1 MRDRTIQIL
10 SVLVAV
16 AALFVAGTL
25 LPRIVAAS
33 DEGKLRYTNVSVEG
47 APPIV
52 AIGAAVGA
60 LRGLVVDY
68 LWIRL
73 QQMRELSQFYDARRL
88 ADLITKLQP
97 RFGEVWAFH
106 GHNLAYNLSVMTSTP
121 EERWRLVNEGLDL
134 VRNKGIR
141 YNPNDLILYKELGWW
156 FAHKVDGLS
165 DDAHLY
171 YKRELAKEWDLLLGE
186 PPAGSTARAAW
197 LQAIADAPDTYE
209 ELVARD
215 PGVATMLAALEAK
228 MQAFDPKYK
237 VKLDRDFLFMHGR
250 WHSVRTGAGYA
261 KLFNLQDQFRR
272 RDAAYAAMD
281 DVFSDPAN
289 AKAIDDIV
297 TFLRKR
303 VLIDDYN
310 MEPARMA
317 RYTQEF
323 GPFDWR
329 HPQSHAFYWSKMG
342 AEIGAERYNN
352 DEDIYRILND
362 DRTTIQAMQA
372 LAHSG
377 LMRVDPFS
385 TDNPTRLY
393 DIRWIKSIDRYFREL
408 YTKHYKARGGGP
420 DTFVDFYENFMAQA
434 VRELYHAG
442 EVEEAQKLLD
452 ELDKLCGRGG
462 LIPNNKYVAPVD
474 VFVRNAT
481 FGEYEM
487 VPDIARTDLSAI
499 LRRGFLEG
507 YLVGKKKVLDEAL
520 VYARDLTE
528 YFRTNRFT
536 DFRTKMGDA
545 RLADLIGSLERSV
558 EDVLVSIMQ
567 DQSLPLVDRLTVYN
581 RLPED
586 QRAMVYDSARA
597 RIETDLAASPL
608 GSGGAKAENLF
619 PEPPNMEAYRAR
631 KAERES
637 KRAAEDKERKEG
649 SMDRKR

>member
-1 MRDRTIQIL
+1 MRDRTVQGLSIL
-10 SVLVAV
+10 
-16 AALFVAGTL
+16 AAAGAIAAAGSL
-25 LPRIVAAS
+25 LPRIVRES
-33 DEGKLRYTNVSVEG
+33 DEARLRYTDVSVEG

-52 AIGAAVGA
+52 AVGAAVGA

-73 QQMRELSQFYDARRL
+73 QQMREAGQFYDARRL

-106 GHNLAYNLSVMTSTP
+106 GHNLAYNLSVMMSTP
-121 EERWRLVNEGLDL
+121 EERWRLVNAGIDL

-165 DDAHLY
+165 DDAHHF
-171 YKRELAKEWDLLLGE
+171 YKRELAKEWHLLLGE
-186 PPAGSTARAAW
+186 PPLGGKARAEW
-197 LQAIADAPDTYE
+197 MQRVADAPDTYE

-215 PGVATMLAALEAK
+215 PAVGKLVEALEAR
-228 MQAFDPKYK
+228 MRQFDPKFTA
-237 VKLDRDFLFMHGR
+237 KLDRDLLMTHGR
-250 WHSVRTGAGYA
+250 WDAVRNGPGYA
-261 KLFNLQDQFRR
+261 KAFGLHDQFRR
-272 RDAAYAAMD
+272 RDPVYAAID
-281 DVFSDPAN
+281 DTFSDPAN
-289 AKAIDDIV
+289 GKALEQLV
-297 TFLRKR
+297 AFLRKR
-303 VLIDDYN
+303 TLLDDYN

-317 RYTQEF
+317 RYMREY

-329 HPQSHAFYWSKMG
+329 HPQAHAFYWSRMG
-342 AEIGAERYNN
+342 SEVGAERYNN

-362 DRTTIQAMQA
+362 DRTSIQAMQA

-385 TDNPTRLY
+385 NDNPTRLY
-393 DIRWIKSIDRYFREL
+393 DTRWITSIDRYFREL
-408 YTKHYKARGGGP
+408 YQKHFKARGGGP

-442 EVEEAQKLLD
+442 EVEQAQKILD

-462 LIPNNKYVAPVD
+462 LVPNNKYVAPVD

-481 FGEYEM
+481 YGEYEQ
-487 VPDIARTDLSAI
+487 VPDVARTDLQAI
-499 LRRGFLEG
+499 LRRGFLEA
-507 YLVGKKKVLDEAL
+507 YLLGRKKVLDDAL
-520 VYARDLTE
+520 AYARDLTE
-528 YFRTNRFT
+528 YFRTNKFT

-558 EDVLVSIMQ
+558 EDVLVGIML
-567 DQSLPLVDRLTVYN
+567 DPSLPLVDRLSVYG

-586 QRAMVYDSARA
+586 QRAMVYDAALPKVTSD
-597 RIETDLAASPL
+597 IAASPL
-608 GSGGAKAENLF
+608 AAGGATVEQLF
-619 PEPPNMEAYRAR
+619 PPPPNLEAYRAR
-631 KAERES
+631 KAQQ
-637 KRAAEDKERKEG
+637 AEQRRGAQDAMREG
-649 SMDRKR
+649 SADRKR

>member
-1 MRDRTIQIL
+1 MRDRTVQAL
-10 SVLVAV
+10 SVLSAA
-16 AALFVAGTL
+16 AALAGAGAL

-33 DEGKLRYTNVSVEG
+33 DEAKLRYTDVSVEG

-52 AIGAAVGA
+52 AVGAAVGA

-73 QQMRELSQFYDARRL
+73 QQMREAGQFYDARRL

-106 GHNLAYNLSVMTSTP
+106 GHNLAYNLSVATSTP
-121 EERWRLVNEGLDL
+121 EERWKLVSAGIDL

-165 DDAHLY
+165 DDAHHH
-171 YKRELAKEWDLLLGE
+171 YKRELAKEWHLLLGE
-186 PPAGSTARAAW
+186 PPAGTKDRAGW
-197 LQAIADAPDTYE
+197 MQRIADAPDTYE
-209 ELVARD
+209 ELVARE
-215 PGVATMLAALEAK
+215 PAVGKLVEALEQR
-228 MQAFDPKYK
+228 MRSFDPKYRL
-237 VKLDRDFLFMHGR
+237 KLDRELLFTHGR
-250 WHSVRTGAGYA
+250 WKAVRTGPGYA
-261 KLFNLQDQFRR
+261 RLFGFQEQMRR
-272 RDAAYAAMD
+272 RDPVYAAVD

-289 AKAIDDIV
+289 DKALDLLV

-303 VLIDDYN
+303 VLLDDYN
-310 MEPARMA
+310 MDPARMA
-317 RYTQEF
+317 RYTREF

-329 HPQSHAFYWSKMG
+329 HPQAHAFYWSKMG
-342 AEIGAERYNN
+342 SEVGAERYDN
-352 DEDIYRILND
+352 DEDVYRILND

-385 TDNPTRLY
+385 NDNPTRLY
-393 DIRWIKSIDRYFREL
+393 DPRWIRAIDRYFREL
-408 YTKHYKARGGGP
+408 YQKHYKTRGAGP

-442 EVEEAQKLLD
+442 EVEQAQELLD

-481 FGEYEM
+481 YGEYEQ
-487 VPDIARTDLSAI
+487 VPDVARTDLLAI

-507 YLVGKKKVLDEAL
+507 YLVGKKKVLDDAL
-520 VYARDLTE
+520 AYARDLTE
-528 YFRTNRFT
+528 YFRTNRYT

-558 EDVLVSIMQ
+558 EDVLVGIMQ
-567 DQSLPLVDRLTVYN
+567 DPSIPLVDRLTVYN
-581 RLPED
+581 RLPEE
-586 QRAMVYDSARA
+586 QKAMAYDGARA
-597 RIETDLAASPL
+597 RMEADFAGSPLAAS
-608 GSGGAKAENLF
+608 GSKFDALF
-619 PEPPNMEAYRAR
+619 PEPPNMDAYRAR
-631 KAERES
+631 KADQERQ
-637 KRAAEDKERKEG
+637 RAAAAKARQEG
-649 SMDRKR
+649 SSDRKR